1 MGRSPPRRPARPSRA
16 VAAAANGRQASTT
29 RGGDVIAETAEKP
42 EERTDQVEPENN
54 AVWIVIVALLVLLV
68 AGYAIAQSLKS
79 TPSAIITGTRAVVVP
94 TNDGQFTVVV
104 APCGTGT
111 SATSSDVGAIRQAA
125 GSTTIQLPKGQGDRI
140 VLVPACT
147 AGHGGTSGT
156 SPLPSAA
163 FVPPAGVSLPPIGTG
178 KTTTTPEAGSLVSA
192 QYELT
197 VPAGSPIRTVVVGP
211 CEKAPS
217 STPGQELLTPI
228 GSSSTAVAPAC

>member
-1 MGRSPPRRPARPSRA
+1 
-16 VAAAANGRQASTT
+16 
-29 RGGDVIAETAEKP
+29 
-42 EERTDQVEPENN
+42 
-54 AVWIVIVALLVLLV
+54 VIVALIVLLV

-94 TNDGQFTVVV
+94 TNDAPRTIVV

-111 SATSSDVGAIRQAA
+111 STASSDVTAIEQSA
-125 GSTTIQLPKGQGDRI
+125 GSTTIELPKGEGDRT

-147 AGHGGTSGT
+147 AGHGGSAGT
-156 SPLPSAA
+156 SPLPSSA

-197 VPAGSPIRTVVVGP
+197 VPAGSAIRTVVVGP
-211 CEKAPS
+211 CEKAPPS
-217 STPGQELLTPI
+217 APSQVVLGPVGNST
-228 GSSSTAVAPAC
+228 TAVAPAC

>member
-1 MGRSPPRRPARPSRA
+1 
-16 VAAAANGRQASTT
+16 
-29 RGGDVIAETAEKP
+29 
-42 EERTDQVEPENN
+42 
-54 AVWIVIVALLVLLV
+54 VIVALIVIFV
-68 AGYAIAQSLKS
+68 AGYVIVQSLKS

-94 TNDGQFTVVV
+94 TNDASRTVVV

-111 SATSSDVGAIRQAA
+111 ATASTDVTAIRQAA
-125 GSTTIQLPKGQGDRI
+125 GSTTIQLPQGQGDRI

-163 FVPPAGVSLPPIGTG
+163 FVPPAGISLPPIGTA
-178 KTTTTPEAGSLVSA
+178 KTTTTPEAGAIVSA

-197 VPAGSPIRTVVVGP
+197 IPNGSPIRTLVVGP
-211 CEKAPS
+211 CEKAPPS
-217 STPGQELLTPI
+217 APAQELLSPV